1 MFCNNLDPNYK
12 LIYSK
17 KLIKQTCFYEED
29 GEPSEPVLR
38 QGIIKNDL
46 YKNRKYI
53 STINGKSE
61 FNPLVEIYSRVYTD
75 NDGTL
80 ILNVW
85 DVDRHQVIKQI
96 IINTKPNNF
105 NINNLKS
112 LHDSFKTI
120 CESDSTTTLID
131 LLKKIKYEFKNLKF
145 EEYC

>member
-17 KLIKQTCFYEED
+17 KLIKQSCFYEED

-38 QGIIKNDL
+38 HGIIKNDL

-61 FNPLVEIYSRVYTD
+61 FNPLVEIYSRIYTD

-120 CESDSTTTLID
+120 CESDSTTALID
-131 LLKKIKYEFKNLKF
+131 LLKKIKYESNNLKF